1 MWLFSKIK
9 QNITEKKD
17 IENFREELKERE
29 IVLSEWKMQDD
40 LEQKIFDNSFTLF
53 KKGEELSKK
62 GNQEEALVYLKK
74 AYENGYREIPLYHRF
89 TIVYRSLKMYDEE
102 IYCIDKIIS
111 ELDNDVTDGWRKRR
125 EKAIH
130 LRNKYT

>member
-9 QNITEKKD
+9 QNIAKKKD
-17 IENFREELKERE
+17 IENFREELSKE
-29 IVLSEWKMQDD
+29 
-40 LEQKIFDNSFTLF
+40 
-53 KKGEELSKK
+53 

-111 ELDNDVTDGWRKRR
+111 ELDNDVTDVWRKRR

-130 LRNKYT
+130 LKNKYS

>member
-9 QNITEKKD
+9 QNIAEKKD
-17 IENFREELKERE
+17 IANFREELKERE
-29 IVLSEWKMQDD
+29 VVLSKREMQDD
-40 LEQKIFDNSFTLF
+40 LEQKIFDNSFPLF
-53 KKGEELSKK
+53 KKGEELSKG

-111 ELDNDVTDGWRKRR
+111 ELDNDVSDGWRKRR

-130 LRNKYT
+130 LKNKYS